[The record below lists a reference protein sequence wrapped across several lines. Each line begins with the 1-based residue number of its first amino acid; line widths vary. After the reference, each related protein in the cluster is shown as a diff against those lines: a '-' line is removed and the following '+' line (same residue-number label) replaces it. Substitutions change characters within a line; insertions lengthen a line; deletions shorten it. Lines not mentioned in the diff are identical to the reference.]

1 MYVFC
6 VGMYRSCSTWQ
17 YNVACRLLERHRGA
31 SRLGAL
37 TADAF
42 REVDRRGQEPAAWQV
57 LKSHDGDPAFAAA
70 LGKGR
75 ALALYSYRDLRD
87 VAFSLAHKFGQ
98 PFEQVTAE
106 GGPLPGC
113 LVNDAFWRAQPRTL
127 CQQYDRLI
135 EDPLAGVR
143 EIAAHL
149 GIETAEGEAGSLV
162 EEFSLSAN
170 RERTDYFA
178 DQLRREG
185 RDLDDPANALLWD
198 PDTLLHWN
206 HIRTGEI
213 GSWRRLA
220 GPSQVATLVVLCGSW
235 LIERGYE
242 RDLAWGRVGLDYL
255 TNLTRR
261 EVPALREQLV
271 QSGNLLQEQAGALEA
286 ARRTLE
292 EQAAA
297 LGVAR
302 RNVEELE
309 ARLVP
314 YDGIGPGA
322 LGIARRAKR
331 LGQRFPRLAGWARHL
346 MRRSAAG

>member
-42 REVDRRGQEPAAWQV
+42 LEVDRRGHDPACWQV

-70 LGKGR
+70 LGEGR

-98 PFEQVTAE
+98 PFEQVTVE

-113 LVNDAFWRAQPRTL
+113 LTSDAFWRAQPRTL
-127 CQQYDRLI
+127 CQPYERLI
-135 EDPLAGVR
+135 ADPLTGVR

-149 GIETAEGEAGSLV
+149 GIDPADGEAESLV

-170 RERTDYFA
+170 RERMDRFA
-178 DQLRREG
+178 DRLRREG
-185 RDLDDPANALLWD
+185 RDLNDPANALLWD

-206 HIRTGEI
+206 HIRTGEV

-220 GPSQVATLVVLCGSW
+220 GPSQIATLVVLCGSW

-242 RDLAWGRVGLDYL
+242 RDLTWGRDGLDYL
-255 TNLTRR
+255 ADLTRR
-261 EVPALREQLV
+261 EVPALQEQLA
-271 QSGNLLQEQAGALEA
+271 QSRNQLQEQAVALEAARRSLEEQTAALEA
-286 ARRTLE
+286 ARRT
-292 EQAAA
+292 
-297 LGVAR
+297 
-302 RNVEELE
+302 VEELE
-309 ARLVP
+309 ARLAP
-314 YDGIGPGA
+314 YDGIGLGA

-331 LGQRFPRLAGWARHL
+331 IGQRFPRLAGWARHL
-346 MRRSAAG
+346 LRRSAAS